1 MTHNDK
7 RRVVKL
13 VSRINIDA
21 VGYGFL
27 AVLQVSATTGLQK
40 VLELPG
46 RIKGMVISEHTSSYQ
61 IIVLLELVF

>member
-7 RRVVKL
+7 RCIVKL

-27 AVLQVSATTGLQK
+27 AVPQISATTGLQK

-46 RIKGMVISEHTSSYQ
+46 RVKGMVISEHSSTYKVV
-61 IIVLLELVF
+61 VLLEPVL